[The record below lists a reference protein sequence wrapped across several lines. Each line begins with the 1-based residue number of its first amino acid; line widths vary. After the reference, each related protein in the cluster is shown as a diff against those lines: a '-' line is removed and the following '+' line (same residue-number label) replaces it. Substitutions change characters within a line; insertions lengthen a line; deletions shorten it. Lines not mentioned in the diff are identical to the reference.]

1 MKVLST
7 PRDPRP
13 VMAKNVRVSSP
24 GDAQVIVA
32 RQAEQRERALQAEH
46 RELLADLGE
55 ALDAWEERASRDED
69 ALARIAAI
77 RERWGMAEH
86 QNVKQD

>member
-1 MKVLST
+1 MAKVLST

-24 GDAQVIVA
+24 GASQIIAA
-32 RQAEQRERALQAEH
+32 RQAEQRERAV
-46 RELLADLGE
+46 LADLRE
-55 ALDAWEERASRDED
+55 ALDGWQESAPRDED

-77 RERWGMAEH
+77 RKRWGIAERPMSGTDLD
-86 QNVKQD
+86 VAE